1 MIDLHLHTTAS
12 DGALAPPDLVR
23 RAANAGLTTISVTDH
38 DTVAGIAEAA
48 SVARVLGLTCIPGI
62 EITAVE
68 EDRDIHVLGY
78 FFDPEAPSL
87 ERFLRAQRADRVR
100 RVREMCERLA
110 AAGLDVRADA
120 AFSAP
125 LDTTGRSIG
134 RPAIA
139 DALVRAGMARDRDD
153 AFERLIGRGG
163 PAYVPRRGVP
173 VGEVVQIIAAA
184 GGISSLAHPVLA
196 GMDHR
201 VPEWARSGLAAL
213 EARHSDHVPA
223 VEAAYRA
230 MAAELSLAVSG
241 GSDFHGDHTSNGG
254 SLGVV
259 TLDATDYAALEGR
272 ARAGR

>member
-12 DGALAPPDLVR
+12 DGALAPADLVR
-23 RAANAGLTTISVTDH
+23 RAAAAGLTTISVTDH
-38 DTVAGIAEAA
+38 DTVAGISEAA
-48 SVARVLGLTCIPGI
+48 AAARGLGLTCIPGI

-68 EDRDIHVLGY
+68 EERDIHVLGY
-78 FFDPEAPSL
+78 FFDPEAPGL
-87 ERFLRAQRADRVR
+87 NRFLKAQRADRVR
-100 RVREMCERLA
+100 RVREMCDRLA
-110 AAGLDVRADA
+110 AAGFDVRSDA
-120 AFSAP
+120 ALSAP
-125 LDTTGRSIG
+125 LDASERSIG

-139 DALVRAGMARDRDD
+139 DALVRARMARDRDD

-173 VGEVVQIIAAA
+173 VAEVVQIIAAA
-184 GGISSLAHPVLA
+184 GGIASLAHPVLS
-196 GMDHR
+196 GVDHL
-201 VPEWARSGLAAL
+201 VPAWARSGLAAL

-223 VEAAYRA
+223 VEAGYRA
-230 MAAELSLAVSG
+230 MAAALSLAVSG